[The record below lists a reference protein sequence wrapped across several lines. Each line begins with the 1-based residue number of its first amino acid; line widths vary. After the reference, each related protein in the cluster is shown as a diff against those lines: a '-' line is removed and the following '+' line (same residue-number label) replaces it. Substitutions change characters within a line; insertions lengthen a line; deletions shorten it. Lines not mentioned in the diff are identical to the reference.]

1 MSESTSSRF
10 ETYLAICVALATV
23 IGAVLAA
30 RATLLNDDANTADQV
45 GLGSTLDLALTR
57 SSIEAQRT
65 QNLTAFLDY
74 AQRHESALL
83 MSQQMDQI
91 DSNSAR
97 WAELDNASSA
107 EWNKAYNSRYFFDTN
122 YYDKFN
128 NTWDQQSFMDG
139 RLIEAASFTDLNP
152 QPHFDDAESGRAK
165 AAKFVGVIAVLAL
178 ALFSFAVANV
188 VQSRL
193 RYGLAG
199 IGALI
204 LIVSGALAIL
214 IESNV
219 L

>member
-1 MSESTSSRF
+1 MSESNSSRF
-10 ETYLAICVALATV
+10 ETYIAICVAIATV
-23 IGAVLAA
+23 VGAILAA
-30 RATLLNDDANTADQV
+30 RATLLNDDANTADQT

-74 AQRHESALL
+74 SQRRESALL

-91 DSNSAR
+91 DSNSER
-97 WAELDNASSA
+97 WLELDNASSA
-107 EWNKAYNSRYFFDTN
+107 EWNKAINSRYFFDTN

-128 NTWDQQSFMDG
+128 NTWDQQSFIDG

-152 QPHFDDAESGRAK
+152 QPHFDAAEAGRAK
-165 AAKFVGVIAVLAL
+165 AAKFVGVIAILSV

-188 VQSRL
+188 GRSGL
-193 RYGLAG
+193 RKPLA
-199 IGALI
+199 ALGTVI
-204 LIVSGALAIL
+204 LIAATVVSIL
-214 IESNV
+214 IESNM